1 MSDELPLPPMH
12 EATLSPDEVRALF
25 DDIAGVATVLG
36 YNVKGGATVRAS
48 EAPGTLGDA
57 VALMLSGGVLGLQV
71 RYRHDGNEWWDTVL
85 ALSSGVFRLVRIEQ
99 RWDQANGGSSP
110 RRV

>member
-1 MSDELPLPPMH
+1 MSDEPPLPPMH
-12 EATLSPDEVRALF
+12 EATLSADEVRALF

-36 YNVKGGATVRAS
+36 HNVKGRATTRAT
-48 EAPGTLGDA
+48 EVPGTLRDA
-57 VALMLSGGVLGLQV
+57 SALLLSGDVLGLQV
-71 RYRHDGNEWWDTVL
+71 RYRHDGREWWDTLL
-85 ALSSGVFRLVRIEQ
+85 ALSPGGFRLVRIEQ